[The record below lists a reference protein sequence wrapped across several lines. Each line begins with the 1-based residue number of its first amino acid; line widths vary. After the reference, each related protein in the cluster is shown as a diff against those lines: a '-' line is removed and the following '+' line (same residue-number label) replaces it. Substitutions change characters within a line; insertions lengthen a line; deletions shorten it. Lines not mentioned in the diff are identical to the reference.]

1 MSTINDFILIWCN
14 NSFYE
19 TRVCS
24 AVRDISGVVVSIL
37 IMGIILATDTHI
49 YRTVWT
55 YLSLVL

>member
-1 MSTINDFILIWCN
+1 MSTIYDFILIWCN

-37 IMGIILATDTHI
+37 IMGIVLATDSMIHSYI
-49 YRTVWT
+49 
-55 YLSLVL
+55 